1 MLGKRE
7 AERYKQRLVEAGFGV
22 LLFCLNGR
30 CRLGVWAPGRGR
42 RLELESAAEVEAF
55 LREQQP
61 ANRTGAKYAAG
72 L

>member
-30 CRLGVWAPGRGR
+30 CWLSVWAPGQGR
-42 RLELESAAEVEAF
+42 RLELETAAAVEAF

-61 ANRTGAKYAAG
+61 VIRTEVGHAAG

>member
-7 AERYKQRLVEAGFGV
+7 AEGYKQRLSEAGFGV

-30 CRLGVWAPGRGR
+30 CRLSVWAPGRGR
-42 RLELESAAEVEAF
+42 RLELVSAAEVEAF

-61 ANRTGAKYAAG
+61 VIRTEGEHAAG